1 MIYLFIA
8 LGYLAYLWFWKKYWG
23 HSVLVSPFLELKIY
37 LTLQFFFQPFWI
49 FLCGYLIYYYS
60 QSDFPSPIAF
70 FAIILLFLPKKT
82 YDAIMFL
89 KGDSF
94 TSTKAAL
101 IWKTLGMIGLLCLL
115 YFSILAFGTLTFL
128 FHKVIFIIAITI
140 YIVGICLII
149 FNGEGYNKTY

>member
-8 LGYLAYLWFWKKYWG
+8 LGYLVYLWLWGKYWG
-23 HSVLVSPFLELKIY
+23 HTVLASPFLELKIF
-37 LTLQFFFQPFWI
+37 LTLQFIFQPFWI
-49 FLCGYLIYYYS
+49 FLCGYLIF
-60 QSDFPSPIAF
+60 SDYPFPIAF
-70 FAIILLFLPKKT
+70 FAIILFFLPKKT

-89 KGDSF
+89 KGGSF

-101 IWKTLGMIGLLCLL
+101 IWKMLGMIGLLGLL
-115 YFSILAFGTLTFL
+115 YFSILTFGTLTFL
-128 FHKVIFIIAITI
+128 FHKVIFIIAISI